1 MPSYPRLFGLL
12 ADIKLVPPD
21 DVALRKQVVPYLVEI
36 WLTDYSKM
44 TSKSEIVEVCTYGFY
59 YLFDII
65 NQRLISAWGISKGR
79 SATPRDKSR
88 MRGHPQSY
96 GPLYHRG
103 HAITHTLGGPT
114 DINLV
119 PQLGSVNIS
128 GFRNLENL
136 AVKTPGTLYF
146 TYWMYGNSPG
156 QKPHSVEQGLL
167 CPGQVP
173 DIRRHQN

>member
-1 MPSYPRLFGLL
+1 MPSYPRLSGLF
-12 ADIKLVPPD
+12 ADIKSVPPD
-21 DVALRKQVVPYLVEI
+21 DVALRKQVVPYLVEV
-36 WLTDYSKM
+36 WLTDYSKT

-65 NQRLISAWGISKGR
+65 NQRLISAWGISHGR
-79 SATPRDKSR
+79 STTPRNNSR
-88 MRGHPQSY
+88 MRRHPQSY

-103 HAITHTLGGPT
+103 HVIPHTLGGPT

-128 GFRNLENL
+128 RFRNLEYSV
-136 AVKTPGTLYF
+136 VKTPGALYF